1 MIARCL
7 NKTSKAVIQT
17 ILIKDDKFE
26 KYRKGVDFIQMY
38 IFPGGMLPT
47 KNILKTLA
55 NRHYLKIQDE
65 FYFSK
70 DYAET
75 LKRWAANFEKCN
87 DKFNALGLNDEFK
100 RMWQFYLNYCRSG
113 FETGDIDVGQFVLA
127 KR

>member
-1 MIARCL
+1 M
-7 NKTSKAVIQT
+7 Q
-17 ILIKDDKFE
+17 
-26 KYRKGVDFIQMY
+26 
-38 IFPGGMLPT
+38 
-47 KNILKTLA
+47 

-75 LKRWAANFEKCN
+75 LKRWAANFEECN